1 MRSIY
6 NFVVEPIGNR
16 YNNAKKLG
24 DKELILNTDIF
35 NHKFINRKARVIST
49 PIIGNNTGINVG
61 DEIIVHH
68 NIFRR
73 WHDVRGNERNSSS
86 WINENTYS
94 IYHDQI
100 YAVKTGNSWK
110 PLDGYI
116 FLQPLKED
124 NEFSTEK
131 EKFIG
136 KVVYGNDEYK
146 KGDILGFAR
155 VGARFEF
162 VIDGQRLYK
171 VNLNLITIKYECK
184 GNEETYNPS
193 WAQGS

>member
-6 NFVVEPIGNR
+6 NFVVEPVGDR

-35 NHKFINRKARVIST
+35 NHKFINRKAKVIST
-49 PIIGNNTGINVG
+49 PIMGNNTGIEVG

-73 WHDVRGNERNSSS
+73 WHDVNGNERNSSS
-86 WINENTYS
+86 WIDENTYS

-100 YAVKTGNSWK
+100 YAVKKQNSWK
-110 PLDGYI
+110 PLSGYI

-124 NEFSTEK
+124 NEFSNEK

-136 KVVYGNDEYK
+136 KVVYGNEEYK
-146 KGDILGFAR
+146 EGDILGFAK

-162 VIDGQRLYK
+162 IIDSQRLYK
-171 VNLNLITIKYECK
+171 VNLNLITIKYECQ

-193 WAQGS
+193 WA

>member
-1 MRSIY
+1 MRSVY

-49 PIIGNNTGINVG
+49 PIMGNNTGIKVG

-73 WHDVRGNERNSSS
+73 WHDVTGKERNSSS

-100 YAVKTGNSWK
+100 YAVKTKDSWK

-136 KVVYGNDEYK
+136 KV
-146 KGDILGFAR
+146 
-155 VGARFEF
+155 RFEF
-162 VIDGQRLYK
+162 VIDGKRLYK
-171 VNLNLITIKYECK
+171 VNLNLITIKYECQ

-193 WAQGS
+193 WA

>member
-1 MRSIY
+1 MRTIY
-6 NFVVEPIGNR
+6 NFVVEPVGNR

-49 PIIGNNTGINVG
+49 PIMGNNTGIKVG

-73 WHDVRGNERNSSS
+73 WHDVTGKERNSSS

-100 YAVKTGNSWK
+100 YAVKTKDSWK

-116 FLQPLKED
+116 FLQPLKQD
-124 NEFSTEK
+124 DKFSNEK

-136 KVVYGNDEYK
+136 KVIYGNNEYK
-146 KGDILGFAR
+146 KGDILGFAK

-171 VNLNLITIKYECK
+171 VNLNLITIKYECQ

-193 WAQGS
+193 WA